1 MKHLLL
7 SVLLLFSYALQMHAA
22 PQGGEGNAEAA
33 ELIAKSNEIVYTNP
47 EQAAYYATK
56 AIQLLSIEEKI
67 GQKSDQKADALMAYS
82 FAARLLGNFDSSI
95 KSLFDALD
103 YVTPNNL
110 MLTGKIYSLM
120 GVVYCSLTDYNT
132 AIDYNHKATS
142 LFKTVGDSAA
152 IATSYNNRG
161 IIHYSLDEFNIAE
174 QFFLQALEIN
184 RSLKLMKQAA
194 GNLNNLALYKG
205 DYKKKIEYVS
215 EAIVIN
221 RNLNAQWSLG
231 ENYNNLG
238 KQYFYAEQYDNALE
252 ALAEAKEIAAKIGAK
267 ELITDNYEYS
277 SWVYAAMGDY
287 KKAYEYFNELHRL
300 SKELQSSSKLRGVEH
315 DISNKRFENQKR
327 VAEKKEYDYEIK
339 LLRLNI
345 FIMVVVFLLLA
356 AVGFF
361 LVKWYKRK
369 KLMELINARY
379 MLEQSERLVA
389 ELKVKQQD
397 LELKTAQGDLIT
409 KRKEITAFAIFMQY
423 RSELLDK
430 IRDMIK
436 EGYRMKQDKI
446 VAH

>member
-1 MKHLLL
+1 MKYLLL
-7 SVLLLFSYALQMHAA
+7 VAILLFTSTMQMHAT
-22 PQGGEGNAEAA
+22 PDGNANSAEAA
-33 ELIAKSNEIVYTNP
+33 ELIAKSKEIVYTNP

-56 AIQLLSIEEKI
+56 ATQLLSIEEKI

-205 DYKKKIEYVS
+205 DYKK
-215 EAIVIN
+215 
-221 RNLNAQWSLG
+221 R
-231 ENYNNLG
+231 
-238 KQYFYAEQYDNALE
+238 
-252 ALAEAKEIAAKIGAK
+252 
-267 ELITDNYEYS
+267 
-277 SWVYAAMGDY
+277 
-287 KKAYEYFNELHRL
+287 
-300 SKELQSSSKLRGVEH
+300 
-315 DISNKRFENQKR
+315 
-327 VAEKKEYDYEIK
+327 
-339 LLRLNI
+339 
-345 FIMVVVFLLLA
+345 
-356 AVGFF
+356 
-361 LVKWYKRK
+361 
-369 KLMELINARY
+369 
-379 MLEQSERLVA
+379 
-389 ELKVKQQD
+389 
-397 LELKTAQGDLIT
+397 
-409 KRKEITAFAIFMQY
+409 
-423 RSELLDK
+423 
-430 IRDMIK
+430 
-436 EGYRMKQDKI
+436 
-446 VAH
+446 